1 MLYFSIGT
9 HPIITRLPTYCTQS
23 NTYCYGGINV
33 YRKFQ
38 ERMYGNYPYSR
49 SMVLLDR
56 KQGDVTNDGI
66 MDYVYLFG
74 SKNDETEFYTD
85 HITLLIQDGRTNHI
99 STVNFQYNAGY
110 NARLFLG
117 DFSKD
122 NVLDILVSIDSGGS
136 GGYGYFYI
144 YSFKNNIPRQM
155 FDVEKYNQDHLFDV
169 NYEDSYKVRVESP
182 QLDTLFT
189 IDISNKGYDYLSQYY
204 DENGKLKQ
212 PVQGGALALGV
223 LYPIVTN
230 NKEFSYDLLAFQR
243 IIGTTNSD
251 TLGTIEN
258 LLTWNGAQFI
268 SSRLNVSIPST
279 KLKSLY

>member
-1 MLYFSIGT
+1 MFKNHREFSYVFSSTIILYFFIGT
-9 HPIITRLPTYCTQS
+9 HPINTRLPTYCTQS

-49 SMVLLDR
+49 NMVLLDM

-66 MDYVYLFG
+66 IDYVYLFG

-85 HITLLIQDGRTNHI
+85 QITLHIQDGRTNRI

-155 FDVEKYNQDHLFDV
+155 FDVEKYNQDHLFNV

-182 QLDTLFT
+182 QLDILFT

-223 LYPIVTN
+223 LNPIVTN
-230 NKEFSYDLLAFQR
+230 NKEFEL
-243 IIGTTNSD
+243 
-251 TLGTIEN
+251 
-258 LLTWNGAQFI
+258 
-268 SSRLNVSIPST
+268 
-279 KLKSLY
+279 

>member
-1 MLYFSIGT
+1 M
-9 HPIITRLPTYCTQS
+9 
-23 NTYCYGGINV
+23 

-49 SMVLLDR
+49 NMVLLDM

-66 MDYVYLFG
+66 IDYVYLFG

-85 HITLLIQDGRTNHI
+85 QITLHIQDGRTNRI

-182 QLDTLFT
+182 QLDILFT
-189 IDISNKGYDYLSQYY
+189 IDISNKGYDYLSQFY

-223 LYPIVTN
+223 LNPIVTN

-251 TLGTIEN
+251 TLGNIEN

>member
-1 MLYFSIGT
+1 MCIGNFKNE
-9 HPIITRLPTYCTQS
+9 C
-23 NTYCYGGINV
+23 
-33 YRKFQ
+33 
-38 ERMYGNYPYSR
+38 
-49 SMVLLDR
+49 MV
-56 KQGDVTNDGI
+56 TI
-66 MDYVYLFG
+66 
-74 SKNDETEFYTD
+74 
-85 HITLLIQDGRTNHI
+85 LIQDGRSNHI

-122 NVLDILVSIDSGGS
+122 NILDILVSIDSGGS

-169 NYEDSYKVRVESP
+169 NYEDFYKVRIENP
-182 QLDTLFT
+182 QLDILFT

-204 DENGKLKQ
+204 DEIGKLKQ

-223 LYPIVTN
+223 LYPIVKS

-251 TLGTIEN
+251 TLRNIEN
-258 LLTWNGAQFI
+258 HLTWNGTQFI
-268 SSRLNVSIPST
+268 SSLLNVSIPST
-279 KLKSLY
+279 KLKALY

>member
-1 MLYFSIGT
+1 M
-9 HPIITRLPTYCTQS
+9 
-23 NTYCYGGINV
+23 
-33 YRKFQ
+33 
-38 ERMYGNYPYSR
+38 
-49 SMVLLDR
+49 
-56 KQGDVTNDGI
+56 
-66 MDYVYLFG
+66 
-74 SKNDETEFYTD
+74 
-85 HITLLIQDGRTNHI
+85 
-99 STVNFQYNAGY
+99 
-110 NARLFLG
+110 
-117 DFSKD
+117 
-122 NVLDILVSIDSGGS
+122 SIDSGGS

-182 QLDTLFT
+182 QLDILFT

-223 LYPIVTN
+223 LNPIVTN

-251 TLGTIEN
+251 TLGYY
-258 LLTWNGAQFI
+258 
-268 SSRLNVSIPST
+268 R
-279 KLKSLY
+279 KSLNMEWCPIYLISIECIYTWYKIKVTLLEKRIRIYIWMDYRIKD